1 MNEKIEKGIKRPLI
15 KKRGKRGG
23 KRPGSG
29 RKPGTQNKATVS
41 LKGIAQ
47 EYTAEAI
54 DVLAEIMRDPES
66 PAAARVAAA
75 DKLLDRAYG
84 KPRQELEVSGEVISV
99 DRAALRERYE
109 KNMSKTIEY
118 ARQAE
123 ERREMLRNGVL
134 L

>member
-1 MNEKIEKGIKRPLI
+1 MNEKVDKCIK
-15 KKRGKRGG
+15 KRGG

-29 RKPGTQNKATVS
+29 RKPGTPNKATAS
-41 LKGIAQ
+41 LKHIASQ
-47 EYTAEAI
+47 YAAEAI

-99 DRAALRERYE
+99 DQAALRERYE
-109 KNMSKTIEY
+109 KNLSKTVEY

-134 L
+134 I